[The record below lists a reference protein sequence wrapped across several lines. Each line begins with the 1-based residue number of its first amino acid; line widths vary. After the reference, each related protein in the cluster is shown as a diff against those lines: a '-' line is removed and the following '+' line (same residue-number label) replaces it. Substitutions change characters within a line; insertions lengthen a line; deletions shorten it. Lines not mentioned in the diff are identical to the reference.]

1 MGNVF
6 TAASNVIA
14 GFLIASGQWSP
25 AVVLAT
31 LIAASACLYA
41 AGMVLNDAFDA
52 ELDAR
57 ERPERP
63 IPSGRIARR
72 AAFAAGWG

>member
-1 MGNVF
+1 M
-6 TAASNVIA
+6 IA
-14 GFLIASGQWSP
+14 GFLIVA
-25 AVVLAT
+25 
-31 LIAASACLYA
+31 AASWQPARRARWCSSRRRRCLYA

-63 IPSGRIARR
+63 IPSGRISRSR
-72 AAFAAGWG
+72 HGVLGR